1 MTATEQKFV
10 SMELQR
16 IASSMRD
23 DIVREIREEIKK
35 SGREIYD
42 TLVNLGIIED
52 EQRYLTKAQVCK
64 KYKVSKTKV
73 EQLMADGTL
82 PFTKLGDSKQ
92 SRVVFAS
99 VDCRITF
106 EGIPR

>member
-1 MTATEQKFV
+1 MTASEQKFM
-10 SMELQR
+10 SMELRR
-16 IASSMRD
+16 IVEIMRE
-23 DIVREIREEIKK
+23 DIVREIRDEIKK

-64 KYKVSKTKV
+64 KYRVSKTKV

-106 EGIPR
+106 EGLPR